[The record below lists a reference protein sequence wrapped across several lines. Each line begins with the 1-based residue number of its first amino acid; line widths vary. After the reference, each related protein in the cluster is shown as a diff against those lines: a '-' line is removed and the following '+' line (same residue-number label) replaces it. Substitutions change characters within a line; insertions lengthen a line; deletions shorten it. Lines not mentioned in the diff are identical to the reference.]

1 MKFRQRLMRKPNNET
16 REVVEKQSLF
26 SFQVRKNYKVYYE
39 KEVRHEGG
47 RGEVVPTGGG

>member
-1 MKFRQRLMRKPNNET
+1 MIK
-16 REVVEKQSLF
+16 
-26 SFQVRKNYKVYYE
+26 VRKKYKAYYE